1 MYEALVVLLLAGL
14 YWFISPYLNWYWLSS
29 KEAGGRALEAHVGK
43 TSWQFEPGQLVAP
56 AGKAPEV
63 SLSVVVPAFNEESRL
78 PQMLDEALGYLDSRV
93 AAGSGGFS
101 YEVLVVD
108 DGSSDDTFAAALGS
122 RARGCR
128 GEVRAMRLSQNQGKG
143 FAVKA
148 GMLAARGRLLLMADA
163 DGATCFRD
171 LERLEQAMGKEDG
184 NGAYQIAFGSRHH
197 LKDQALAKRKFVR
210 NILMVSFHFVVWLLV
225 GPPVCGTL
233 GPLRRRGAPQY
244 VQAFRRRA
252 TIARE
257 RELLVVQRRK
267 GIPVTHHAP
276 VTFLTARLEWVPA
289 RTEWPRTRGVGGL
302 LADVVSHGA
311 VAGTA
316 AGTSDRVLRPPG
328 PRAPCHGLD
337 DSTASTAS
345 ASPVDGRAHAAGISE
360 RGRVVAIRAAWTSP
374 DEFVYA
380 RPSCGIKVSI
390 GWPSGA
396 DEDQLQ

>member
-14 YWFISPYLNWYWLSS
+14 IWFIWPYLNWYRLSS

-63 SLSVVVPAFNEESRL
+63 SLSVVVPAFNEESRI

-122 RARGCR
+122 RSRECR

-171 LERLEQAMGKEDG
+171 LERLEQALGKENGD
-184 NGAYQIAFGSRHH
+184 GAYQIAFGSRHH
-197 LKDQALAKRKFVR
+197 LKDQALAKRKFIR

-225 GPPVCGTL
+225 GGTIHDTQCGFKLFRASTGKLIFQSLHLHRWAFDIEVLILSRFLNRTIVEVPVTWNEMPGSKL
-233 GPLRRRGAPQY
+233 N
-244 VQAFRRRA
+244 
-252 TIARE
+252 
-257 RELLVVQRRK
+257 LVVDAVKMLRDIALVQTLYK
-267 GIPVTHHAP
+267 IGV
-276 VTFLTARLEWVPA
+276 WQPA
-289 RTEWPRTRGVGGL
+289 
-302 LADVVSHGA
+302 S
-311 VAGTA
+311 
-316 AGTSDRVLRPPG
+316 G
-328 PRAPCHGLD
+328 PA
-337 DSTASTAS
+337 
-345 ASPVDGRAHAAGISE
+345 
-360 RGRVVAIRAAWTSP
+360 
-374 DEFVYA
+374 
-380 RPSCGIKVSI
+380 
-390 GWPSGA
+390 
-396 DEDQLQ
+396 